1 MIIMRNRNLVGASF
15 LMVLTLSASISCG
28 EPNTILLSDSFGAQ
42 NEDWEETYLDGDSGG
57 HHEISAALPKEKYK
71 VDMLAN
77 SDVLIWINTKINSKT
92 KFKIDKG

>member
-1 MIIMRNRNLVGASF
+1 
-15 LMVLTLSASISCG
+15 MVLTLSASISCG

-57 HHEISAALPKEKYK
+57 RHEISAALPKEKYK
-71 VDMLAN
+71 VDMSAN